1 MYDPIE
7 ALSRARRLVTHLEG
21 DLIPGCSHDMTVS
34 RHRTV
39 SPRVRAFLEEE

>member
-7 ALSRARRLVTHLEG
+7 ALARARRLVPRLEG

-39 SPRVRAFLEEE
+39 SPRVRTFLEED